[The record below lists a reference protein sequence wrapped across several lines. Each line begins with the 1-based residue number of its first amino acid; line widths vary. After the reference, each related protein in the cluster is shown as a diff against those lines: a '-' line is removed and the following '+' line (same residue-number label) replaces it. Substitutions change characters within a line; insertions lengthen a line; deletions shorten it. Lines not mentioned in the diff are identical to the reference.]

1 MKGEMQSAGC
11 FGCPAGGHR
20 TLVGLKGRSFGGG
33 DTQHHLQRCMTIG
46 RNRYKEQ
53 EGPVKE
59 GLNFSDNV
67 IFDLRLET

>member
-1 MKGEMQSAGC
+1 MDTDSGVREGS
-11 FGCPAGGHR
+11 
-20 TLVGLKGRSFGGG
+20 LGGG
-33 DTQHHLQRCMTIG
+33 DTQRHLQRCMTIG